1 MFFSELNIVGFKS
14 FAKKTNIVFH
24 DGITAIVGPNGC
36 GKSNIMDSIRWVMGE
51 QKSGMLRSD
60 KMENVIFNGSASAKP
75 VGMAEVSL
83 RIQNFNNILPI
94 EYTEVMVARRL
105 FRSGESQYLINGNQC
120 RLKEIM
126 DLFMDTGIGSHA
138 YSIIELPQ
146 VERILN
152 GKPEERRKIFEEAA
166 GITKYKLRRKATF
179 RKLDATEKDLVRV
192 EDIMSEVEKS
202 VRSLRRQVTRAQ
214 RYQEIST
221 ELKDLEINLAT
232 HVYSTIIQELEPLE
246 TKLNFAVDDRES
258 FTAELATKEAE
269 FERSREKLLT
279 LEKSLSAE
287 QQHFNELSR
296 EIQKFEE
303 RILVNSE
310 RMRSLEESRVRYAKE
325 KEALIERVAV
335 LKKEYQRASEKLQVV
350 ESDLAQK
357 RIEYEKVFEAHERL
371 RSEFETKRTRA
382 KQSEVEVVRI
392 TEELSRKQNE
402 GTRLRATEEN
412 LSNRIKQLDD
422 ESSKDTER
430 IRTLV
435 DKISEF
441 TGKEQELLADLE
453 RKRKKYTE
461 RSHEAEEARRSLS
474 GLQKSEIEDNNR
486 IEVLE
491 HQAELV
497 KRLLENYEDYPSGV
511 RHLATLE
518 SDSFS
523 AIGAVANLFH
533 ADQEHRTAIA
543 TALGEAATYL
553 VVNEAADA
561 FTGIGLLKQDKKGVV
576 SFLPLERIKPVGL
589 IRPDIED
596 LGVIGWAN
604 EIIQC
609 ENQYKPVMDILLGS
623 FLVVQDIE
631 TANRIWNSTKSFPIH
646 IVTLAGEVLGYWGI
660 IRGGSKS
667 RKQAD
672 FVGRHAQLKELEKE
686 IEKIKA
692 GVDLRRKTMGQ
703 RDQQAQSA
711 RTDAESL
718 EKEIKNL
725 ENILNVH
732 RIELG
737 RLTFEEQTLKE
748 SAQRREEE
756 RQRIIGEVSQLGK
769 NLESQSFDTDDLQ
782 KRRQVIVQEIEQL
795 TQDLADLEKRLNE
808 STLRVQEY
816 QVSFAKGQSDFDALK
831 RECEAI
837 NTQQQEAESM
847 LESREIETVRAV
859 DEIRELESVNQTY
872 SEQKATQKIK
882 VDEIQKR
889 LDKLRDEQ
897 YEANVKADEQE
908 KIIRQY
914 RGKSHDLGEAVH
926 KIELRVS
933 ELKLKKENLK
943 ARILE
948 EFEYTLKRE
957 PVQAD
962 FEIDDYKDKIEKSR
976 NRLKDIGPVNLL
988 ALKEYEQEKE
998 RLDFLQT
1005 QRDDLIK
1012 ARQNLVET
1020 IDIINKTAREKFL
1033 ETFEQVQKN
1042 FAEVFK
1048 TFFDGGR
1055 ASLVIQEGSDPLEAD
1070 IDIYATPGGKR
1081 LSSIQL
1087 LSGGEKSLTAISMLF
1102 AIYLVKP
1109 SPFCIFDE
1117 VDAPLDDR
1125 NVERFTRALKEYAK
1139 NTQFIVVTHNK
1150 LTMRAAD
1157 QLYGITME
1165 EEGISKVV
1173 SVKFDKAV
1181 EYLET
1186 K

>member
-14 FAKKTNIVFH
+14 FAKKTNIIFH

-36 GKSNIMDSIRWVMGE
+36 GKSNVMDSIRWVMGE

-60 KMENVIFNGSASAKP
+60 KMENVIFNGSATAKP

-83 RIQNFNNILPI
+83 KIQNVNNILPV
-94 EYTEVMVARRL
+94 EYTEVVVARRL
-105 FRSGESQYLINGNQC
+105 FRSGESHYLINGNQC
-120 RLKEIM
+120 RLKDIM

-202 VRSLRRQVTRAQ
+202 VRSLRRQVTKAR
-214 RYQEIST
+214 RYQEISG
-221 ELKDLEINLAT
+221 ELKELEIKLAT
-232 HVYSTIIQELEPLE
+232 HEFSTIIHELEPLE

-258 FTAELATKEAE
+258 FTTELASKEAE
-269 FERSREKLLT
+269 FEKSRQKLLT
-279 LEKSLSAE
+279 LEKLLSAE
-287 QQHFNELSR
+287 QQRFNEQSR
-296 EIQKFEE
+296 EIQKLEE
-303 RILVNSE
+303 RILVNGE
-310 RMRSLEESRVRYAKE
+310 RIRSLEESRVRFARE
-325 KEALIERVAV
+325 KEILIERVAQ
-335 LKKEYQRASEKLQVV
+335 LKKEYKNSVEKLQVI
-350 ESDLAQK
+350 EGDLKQK
-357 RIEYEKVFEAHERL
+357 RAEYDNIFAVHERL
-371 RSEFETKRTRA
+371 KAEFESQRSLA
-382 KQSEVEVVRI
+382 KQSETHVLQI
-392 TEELSRKQNE
+392 TEELSRKQSE
-402 GTRLRATEEN
+402 GTRLKATEEN
-412 LSNRIKQLDD
+412 LSQRLKQLND
-422 ESSKDTER
+422 EDGKDTER
-430 IRTLV
+430 SKILTK
-435 DKISEF
+435 KISAD
-441 TGKEQELLADLE
+441 TTKEQELLSELE
-453 RKRKKYTE
+453 RKRKKFSDRTL
-461 RSHEAEEARRSLS
+461 EAEEARRSVT

-518 SDSFS
+518 SDGFD
-523 AIGAVANLFH
+523 AVGAVANLFR

-543 TALGEAATYL
+543 TALGESATYL
-553 VVNEAADA
+553 VVRDASDA
-561 FTGIGLLKQDKKGVV
+561 FTGISLLKQDRKGVV
-576 SFLPLERIKPVGL
+576 TFLPLDRIKPP
-589 IRPDIED
+589 IRERPNIED
-596 LGVIGWAN
+596 LGVVGWAN
-604 EIIQC
+604 QIVQC
-609 ENQYKPVMDILLGS
+609 DTEYQPVMDILLGS
-623 FLVVQDIE
+623 FLVVQDLE
-631 TANRIWNSTKSFPIH
+631 TANRIYDSAKAFPIFL
-646 IVTLAGEVLGYWGI
+646 VTLSGEVLGHWGI

-667 RKQAD
+667 KKQAD
-672 FVGRHAQLKELEKE
+672 FVGRQEQLQELEKQ
-686 IEKIKA
+686 IEKIQA
-692 GVDLRRKTMGQ
+692 SVDQRRKTMVQ
-703 RDQQAQSA
+703 RDQQAQRA
-711 RTDAESL
+711 RAEADSL

-725 ENILNVH
+725 ENNLNAH

-737 RLTFEEQTLKE
+737 RSTFEAQTLRE
-748 SAQRREEE
+748 AQQRREEE

-769 NLESQSFDTDDLQ
+769 NLESQSFDTNDLQ
-782 KRRQVIVQEIEQL
+782 KKRQGLVKEIEQFS
-795 TQDLADLEKRLNE
+795 ADLTDLEDRLNA
-808 STLRVQEY
+808 SAIRVQEF
-816 QVSFAKGQSDFDALK
+816 QVNLAKGESDFDALK
-831 RECEAI
+831 RESRVLKS
-837 NTQQQEAESM
+837 QQNEAESM
-847 LESREIETVRAV
+847 LESREIEMVRAV
-859 DEIRELESVNQTY
+859 EEIRELETVNQTY
-872 SEQKATQKIK
+872 DEQKTLLKTKLDETQKQLEELK
-882 VDEIQKR
+882 E
-889 LDKLRDEQ
+889 EQ
-897 YEANVKADEQE
+897 YEANVRADEQE

-914 RGKSHDLGEAVH
+914 RSKSQELAEAVH
-926 KIELRVS
+926 QIELRVS
-933 ELKLKKENLK
+933 ELKLRQENLK

-948 EFEYTLKRE
+948 EFEYTLTRE
-957 PVQAD
+957 PIEAEFDPDTYREKVQ
-962 FEIDDYKDKIEKSR
+962 KLR

-1033 ETFEQVQKN
+1033 ETFEEVQKN

-1125 NVERFTRALKEYAK
+1125 NVERFTRALKEYSR

-1150 LTMRAAD
+1150 LTMREAD

-1173 SVKFDKAV
+1173 SVKFDKAI
-1181 EYLET
+1181 EYI